1 MAYIFIFQWNPNQLQ
16 TNVLLIIPMSTT
28 TDSTAVPP
36 TWRRSTL
43 PRVANVTEVRFRE
56 TVCVARE
63 TSTRRAPGETVK
75 TTNHLGASEVGDL

>member
-1 MAYIFIFQWNPNQLQ
+1 MQ

-36 TWRRSTL
+36 IWRMSTL
-43 PRVANVTEVRFRE
+43 PRVPNVTEVWFRE

-63 TSTRRAPGETVK
+63 TSTHRAPVETVRAGPHQVS
-75 TTNHLGASEVGDL
+75 TE